1 MWGVVMLGTCWNW
14 RYYDPW
20 GYDSRRGNQSLV
32 GSVGGTWILCV
43 CLSYMRYYD
52 VLQCVLCIRMCMYIY
67 IYTHTYGNVMS
78 LQNWFGV
85 SQKSWLSDSLSVSN
99 PRYSTRSWCPSPVW
113 IRLRM
118 MRSDCRKWVVR
129 GVAKML
135 QKVGEETMTSQHHS
149 DNLSG

>member
-1 MWGVVMLGTCWNW
+1 MWGFIMLGTCWNW
-14 RYYDPW
+14 SYYDPW

-52 VLQCVLCIRMCMYIY
+52 VLQCIMYTYIY
-67 IYTHTYGNVMS
+67 IHTYIRKCDVPPELIWCFPKVLTLWLPHRLQPPQHQVLMS
-78 LQNWFGV
+78 L
-85 SQKSWLSDSLSVSN
+85 SSLDQEDDE
-99 PRYSTRSWCPSPVW
+99 
-113 IRLRM
+113 
-118 MRSDCRKWVVR
+118 DCRKWVVR

-135 QKVGEETMTSQHHS
+135 QKVGEETMTGQQHS